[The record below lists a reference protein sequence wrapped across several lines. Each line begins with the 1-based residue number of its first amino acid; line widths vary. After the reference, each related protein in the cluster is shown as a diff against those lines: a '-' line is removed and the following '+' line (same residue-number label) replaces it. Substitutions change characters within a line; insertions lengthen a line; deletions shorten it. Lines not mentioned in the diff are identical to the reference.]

1 MTYSNT
7 TARVDHGYIVGVDLG
22 KIADFTAIAVLR
34 LSEYVEVVDERDEQ
48 RAVEACIAGLPVP
61 GSAAHEWANAGQM
74 PLRGRPKARV
84 MAYELVHLDRV
95 PLGTSYPAVVDHVGS
110 LLWRP
115 PLRGRAQLVVDATG
129 VGVPIVDLLRQA
141 GMQPHPITITS
152 GGRPTR
158 DPHGGGY
165 HVPKRDL
172 VDLLAVLLQT
182 ERLAIASALRFAQAL
197 ADELLSFE
205 ARQTA
210 AGNDTYGA
218 REGAHDD
225 LVLATAIAA
234 WYGLR
239 HVPDGA
245 WQPGP
250 RT

>member
-1 MTYSNT
+1 MSDAS
-7 TARVDHGYIVGVDLG
+7 ARVDHGFVVGVDLG
-22 KIADFTAIAVLR
+22 KIADYTAIAVLR
-34 LSEYVEVVDERDEQ
+34 QTERIEVVDEQDEQ
-48 RAVEACIAGLPVP
+48 RAVEAMLAGLPVP
-61 GSAAHEWANAGQM
+61 GSALHQWASPGHM
-74 PLRGRPKARV
+74 PIRGRPKGRT
-84 MAYELVHLDRV
+84 MGYELVHLDRV
-95 PLGTSYPAVVDHVGS
+95 PLGTSYPAVVEQVRA

-115 PLRGRAQLVVDATG
+115 PLRGRSRLVVDATG

-158 DPHGGGY
+158 DPRGGGY

-172 VDLLAVLLQT
+172 VDLLAVLLQSA
-182 ERLAIASALRFAQAL
+182 RLAIASELRYAQAL
-197 ADELLSFE
+197 ADELLAFE

-218 REGAHDD
+218 RDGAHDD

-239 HVPDGA
+239 HVPDRE
-245 WQPGP
+245 W
-250 RT
+250 RTLRA